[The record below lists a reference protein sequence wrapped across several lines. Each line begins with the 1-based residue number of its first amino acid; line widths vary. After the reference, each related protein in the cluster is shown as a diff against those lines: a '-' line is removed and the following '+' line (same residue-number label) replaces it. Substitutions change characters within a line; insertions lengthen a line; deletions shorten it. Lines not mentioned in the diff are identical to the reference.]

1 MRRRSC
7 KEGISSEGGVWQE
20 YGGHLYSGYA
30 SMGTSEQQTETT
42 VNEEEEKYKCKKCG
56 IYCTD
61 KDQSIQRQGC
71 KEWVQYECA
80 KLPSYQFYLFEIT
93 QGRCTC
99 EVCTS
104 MEDDFH
110 VQNDP
115 NHKEEQEA
123 YTAATQQPNVD
134 LNHKM
139 TESHETKDGYK
150 KVESEKNVNQS
161 NVIVTEKDKSESN
174 QRNVSTSDDLN
185 KINISISEELET
197 FKNSAFDIFQE
208 TFVSSFDKINSSIRD
223 ISTAQPDIERFNS
236 KSETLQRKM
245 KD

>member
-1 MRRRSC
+1 
-7 KEGISSEGGVWQE
+7 
-20 YGGHLYSGYA
+20 
-30 SMGTSEQQTETT
+30 
-42 VNEEEEKYKCKKCG
+42 
-56 IYCTD
+56 
-61 KDQSIQRQGC
+61 
-71 KEWVQYECA
+71 
-80 KLPSYQFYLFEIT
+80 
-93 QGRCTC
+93 
-99 EVCTS
+99 

-123 YTAATQQPNVD
+123 DTAATQQPNVD

-139 TESHETKDGYK
+139 TASHDTKDDYK

-197 FKNSAFDIFQE
+197 FKKSAFGILQE

-223 ISTAQPDIERFNS
+223 ISTAQPDIERS
-236 KSETLQRKM
+236 Q
-245 KD
+245 